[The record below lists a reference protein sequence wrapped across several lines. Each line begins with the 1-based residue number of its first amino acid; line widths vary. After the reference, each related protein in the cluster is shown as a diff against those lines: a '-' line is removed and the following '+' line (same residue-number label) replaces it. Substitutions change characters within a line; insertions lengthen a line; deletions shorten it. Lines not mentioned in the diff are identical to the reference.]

1 MTRRLV
7 LMGIIGILGSGLG
20 AQSINV
26 GDFDLDKLNKQI
38 AVEQEIA
45 VNFDLGLVGGIVGAF
60 AGSLFGQTSSTVIGP
75 SSSVWTQT
83 GPTSG
88 AWITIPG
95 TSTTTTQ
102 ISVLNTAVGAAA
114 GAAIS
119 IGVYELGHRVLKWW

>member
-1 MTRRLV
+1 MTV
-7 LMGIIGILGSGLG
+7 IGILGYGLW

-45 VNFDLGLVGGIVGAF
+45 VNVNLGLVGGIVGAVF
-60 AGSLFGQTSSTVIGP
+60 GSAFGQTSSTVIGP
-75 SSSVWTQT
+75 SSSVWTET

-88 AWITIPG
+88 TWVTVPG

-102 ISVLNTAVGAAA
+102 ISVLNTSIGAVA

-119 IGVYELGHRVLKWW
+119 IGIYELGHRVLKWW